1 MSVNWYWKDKM
12 GTVEYKDE
20 DGVYTVSVYRGN
32 CLCVL
37 IYEFKEKEVEKYI
50 FHGFFNDLIHLKTCV
65 GLTKDYEGKYTNIYK
80 GVWGKW
86 KLNTFFKD
94 SLQIANVLT
103 KAGFPVELYYEEIK
117 GNESI

>member
-20 DGVYTVSVYRGN
+20 DGVYTVNVYRGN

-50 FHGFFNDLIHLKTCV
+50 FH
-65 GLTKDYEGKYTNIYK
+65 
-80 GVWGKW
+80 
-86 KLNTFFKD
+86 
-94 SLQIANVLT
+94 
-103 KAGFPVELYYEEIK
+103 
-117 GNESI
+117 